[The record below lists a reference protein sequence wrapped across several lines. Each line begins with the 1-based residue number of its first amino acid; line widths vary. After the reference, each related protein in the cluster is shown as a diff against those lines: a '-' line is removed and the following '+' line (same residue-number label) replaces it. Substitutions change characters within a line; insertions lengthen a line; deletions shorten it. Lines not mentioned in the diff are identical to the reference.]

1 MSRVRFVSIFF
12 VPHMCLCGRG
22 NCEFNFLIA
31 KDNSTN
37 KFNLKYLENISNF
50 DITGK

>member
-12 VPHMCLCGRG
+12 VPRIILCGRG

-31 KDNSTN
+31 KDNST
-37 KFNLKYLENISNF
+37 KKYLENVPNF
-50 DITGK
+50 DLIGK